1 MYIDINIL
9 ARDFSPRNFI
19 LHLHP
24 ENRESQTCHWGFDAS
39 HWRSYLHIQVDKI
52 SEHFKHDRDLN
63 FLLYSSLSY
72 YSDCRSLA
80 RSLY

>member
-1 MYIDINIL
+1 MVLFPYDFIDNDIS

-39 HWRSYLHIQVDKI
+39 HWRSYLHIQVGKI
-52 SEHFKHDRDLN
+52 SENFKHNRD
-63 FLLYSSLSY
+63 
-72 YSDCRSLA
+72 
-80 RSLY
+80 